1 MYVRVYTAEYARLKT
16 VLTAVT
22 VFTNTDSIT
31 VNIEDTMVREDIAA
45 EMQVTAITD
54 N

>member
-16 VLTAVT
+16 ALTAVT
-22 VFTNTDSIT
+22 VFMTTDSIT
-31 VNIEDTMVREDIAA
+31 VSIDDTTVRADIAV
-45 EMQVTAITD
+45 QVAATTD